1 MKRAENDSFSRCHP
15 AVGIVFFL
23 GAILFGAMIMHPL
36 YILAS
41 GICALVYYCLLNGV
55 KGIKTVAV
63 LLPLVIVIAAV
74 NPLFNHEG
82 EHVLFQ
88 IFGRPYTWEALIY
101 GASLAGM
108 LVTMLLWMGCYNAV
122 MTSDKFITLFGKA
135 IPTISLLLL
144 MVLRLVPNLLRKM
157 RQLAGARKCI
167 GRGAGEKSTKRQ
179 QAVDGM
185 NVLSALISWA
195 LEGGVVTADSMK
207 ARGYGTGERSRFQ
220 IFRMTARDI
229 VLLVLLGTLAAAVI
243 VAIARD
249 GTTAEFAPVVTAA
262 PIRGLHAAGFA
273 AYCAFLILPVA
284 LHVKEAIQ
292 WHISRSRI

>member
-1 MKRAENDSFSRCHP
+1 MKRAEYDSFSRCHP
-15 AVGIVFFL
+15 AVGCVFFL
-23 GAILFGAMIMHPL
+23 GAILFGAVIMHPV
-36 YILAS
+36 YIAAS
-41 GICALVYYCLLNGV
+41 VICAMIYYCLL
-55 KGIKTVAV
+55 KGLKGLRTVAM
-63 LLPLVIVIAAV
+63 LLPVMIVIACI
-74 NPLFNHEG
+74 NPLLNHDG
-82 EHVLFQ
+82 AHVLFRV
-88 IFGRPYTWEALIY
+88 FGRPYTREALLY
-101 GASLAGM
+101 GAALAGM
-108 LVTMLLWMGCYNAV
+108 LLTMLLWMGCYNEV

-207 ARGYGTGERSRFQ
+207 SRGYGTGERSRFQ

-229 VLLVLLGTLAAAVI
+229 ALIVLLGVLAAGVI
-243 VAIARD
+243 VLIARN
-249 GTTAEFAPVVTAA
+249 GTAAEYTPAVNFAPV
-262 PIRGLHAAGFA
+262 RGEHAAGFA
-273 AYCAFLILPVA
+273 AYCVFLILPAA

-292 WHISRSRI
+292 WHISRSKI